1 MVYYGGMDKKLEKL
15 LDEINKKS
23 GEQIAFVGERRE
35 IKSITTGVESLDF
48 DIGCNGYPR
57 GRITEIYGK
66 EGAAKTSLALFGIA
80 QAQKAG
86 LRCLFIDAENTLD
99 FELAESLGVDIDNL
113 TILYPNYGEEG
124 VQAIELL
131 LQKNVVDFIVVDSI
145 PSMRPIAELEADVNK
160 PNFGGLAKMWSNAVY
175 RLVPLLTK
183 QGAVLILINQV
194 RANMA
199 GGGFDPH
206 ITPGGH
212 AIKFHASLRIEVKKR
227 ATLSSGGETVGQ
239 QVIYKIKKTKMS
251 KENPSGEMQ
260 YFYGDG
266 FYGELDLLTMGVN
279 SGIVTRA
286 GNTYTLTETGDKL
299 GVSKEKALDAIIADP
314 ELSQRIKDAS

>member
-1 MVYYGGMDKKLEKL
+1 MADTKLEKL
-15 LDEINKKS
+15 LEEINKKS
-23 GEQIAFVGERRE
+23 SDRIAFVGERRE
-35 IKSITTGVESLDF
+35 IQSITTGVENLDF
-48 DIGCNGYPR
+48 DIGCGGYPR

-66 EGAAKTSLALFGIA
+66 EGASKTSLALFGIA

-99 FELAESLGVDIDNL
+99 FDLAESLGVDVENL

-124 VQAIELL
+124 IQAIELL
-131 LQKNVVDFIVVDSI
+131 LTKQAVDFIVIDSI

-183 QGAVLILINQV
+183 QNAVLILINQV
-194 RANMA
+194 RANMM

-212 AIKFHASLRIEVKKR
+212 AIKFHASLRIEVKKKAKLAR
-227 ATLSSGGETVGQ
+227 GENTVGQ
-239 QVIYKIKKTKMS
+239 QTLYTIKKTKMS
-251 KENPSGEMQ
+251 KENPKGEMD
-260 YFYGDG
+260 YLYDDG
-266 FYGELDLLTMGVN
+266 FYGELDYLGMGVK
-279 SGIVTRA
+279 SGVVNRS
-286 GNTYTLTETGDKL
+286 GNTYTVAATGDKL
-299 GVSKEKALDAIIADP
+299 GTSKEKALEAILADP
-314 ELSQRIKDAS
+314 ELIQTIKDAS